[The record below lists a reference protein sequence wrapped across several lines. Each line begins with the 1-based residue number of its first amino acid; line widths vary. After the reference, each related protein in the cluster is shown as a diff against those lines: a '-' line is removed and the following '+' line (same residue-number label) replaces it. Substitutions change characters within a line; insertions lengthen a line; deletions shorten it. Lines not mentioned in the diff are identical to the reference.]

1 MNITIIQGHPDGGA
15 PHLCHALAAA
25 YADGAKEG
33 GHAVR
38 VIDLG
43 NTEFPL
49 LRTKD
54 DFERGAV
61 PAQLKAAQDD
71 IAWADHLLL
80 VYPLWLGEMP
90 ALVKAF
96 FEQVL
101 RPGFAFETGGSGWAP
116 KLKGKSAR
124 IVVTMGMPAAFYR
137 WYFGAHSLKSLRRN
151 VLSFVGIKPVR
162 ATLLGLVEGSAKRRE
177 RWLKKM
183 RELGVAA
190 KELGGELPSVGSGLA
205 R

>member
-1 MNITIIQGHPDGGA
+1 LKVTVIQGHPDGRA
-15 PHLCHALAAA
+15 RHYCHALADEYAA
-25 YADGAKEG
+25 GARAA

-43 NTEFPL
+43 ALEFPL
-49 LRTKD
+49 LRTKAAFD
-54 DFERGAV
+54 HAPL
-61 PAQLKAAQDD
+61 PAELAPAQDD
-71 IAWADHLLL
+71 LAWADHLLL

-90 ALVKAF
+90 AVVKGF

-101 RPGFAFETGGSGWAP
+101 RPGFAFEIGGHGWKR
-116 KLKGKSAR
+116 KLRGKTAR
-124 IVVTMGMPAAFYR
+124 VVVTMGMPAAVYR

-162 ATLLGLVEGSAKRRE
+162 STLIGSVEGSSTTTRQ
-177 RWLKKM
+177 RWLAKM
-183 RELGVAA
+183 RALGRAA
-190 KELGGELPSVGSGLA
+190 